1 MKPEYGA
8 TCDRSTEA
16 LSLSLRS
23 RPDIAKALNIR
34 RREMGL
40 PEVRVF
46 ADSPAKTKR
55 AKWPGRSHTPTTIRT
70 PAAGITRVF
79 IVAAPGRG
87 AFLRWAPHRPF
98 QVEPGAWNLRQI
110 NSPEAV
116 WGLRSYGHGSETI
129 DAACF
134 GRLRAEIVPRAGLV
148 IEWTPRMDN
157 AKQRLVVQ
165 QINAGRRAV
174 SVGMAV
180 QLGNERTAAG
190 LDGRA
195 TTIVTRARLDHVALL
210 AEGEEGRMPQASAWV
225 FRSSGGGEA
234 ERQRQRDAAV
244 KAALAL
250 R

>member
-1 MKPEYGA
+1 VQ
-8 TCDRSTEA
+8 RSTDA
-16 LSLSLRS
+16 LSLSLRN
-23 RPDIAKALNIR
+23 RPDIAKALNVR
-34 RREMGL
+34 RRAMGL

-46 ADSPAKTKR
+46 DNPKR
-55 AKWPGRSHTPTTIRT
+55 TGTNRPHTPRATTTRSS
-70 PAAGITRVF
+70 AAETTRVF

-98 QVEPGAWNLRQI
+98 QVEPGAWDLRAI
-110 NSPEAV
+110 NSPDAL
-116 WGLRSYGHGSETI
+116 WGLRSYGHDSEAI
-129 DAACF
+129 DSACF

-165 QINAGRRAV
+165 QIRAGRRAV

-190 LDGRA
+190 LDGRE

-225 FRSSGGGEA
+225 FRSTGGGEA